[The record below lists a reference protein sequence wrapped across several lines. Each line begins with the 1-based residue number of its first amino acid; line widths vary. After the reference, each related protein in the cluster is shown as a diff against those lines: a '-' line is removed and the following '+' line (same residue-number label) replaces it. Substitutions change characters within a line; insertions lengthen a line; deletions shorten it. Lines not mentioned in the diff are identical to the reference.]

1 MSLMVCLLDG
11 TYGRRIANLLFDQTR
26 QWCICHARRVAHC
39 VLVAQL
45 TDRHTAFALAQNC
58 KNLEVAI
65 SRHLHQNLLRYPA
78 KKISLPHPL
87 SFRGDYLSNGN
98 ESKKVHEAG
107 KGWLTTHPQSIHFVL
122 FCWVKSIEI
131 FSLFFTH
138 LHSLQ
143 VKPFQLIYRCSCIAR
158 LFVVRIFGTISYLNA
173 ENI

>member
-1 MSLMVCLLDG
+1 ML
-11 TYGRRIANLLFDQTR
+11 A
-26 QWCICHARRVAHC
+26 
-39 VLVAQL
+39 AQL
-45 TDRHTAFALAQNC
+45 RARHTAFGLAENW
-58 KNLEVAI
+58 KNLGFAI

-131 FSLFFTH
+131 FSLFLTH
-138 LHSLQ
+138 LHSFQIKSFKLIDWCPCISGQVINVHFPTTFIKPCLQ
-143 VKPFQLIYRCSCIAR
+143 CVMTKWISCSWLSVLI
-158 LFVVRIFGTISYLNA
+158 
-173 ENI
+173 